1 MSAIFWKELADHFGR
16 RRFILTLS
24 LILFGVLWG
33 LFILQREVNGSGS
46 AQGELLFLRL
56 FTASSGVLPPVLFY
70 IGFFGPLVGIAL
82 GFDSVNSERSQG
94 TLARLLAQ
102 PIHRDAVFNGKFL
115 AGLLTLAIVLVS
127 MVLSIVGLGMFV
139 MGYAPGSEEVVRLLG
154 FSVVATVYLAFWLAL
169 AMTLSI
175 FFRNTVASAL
185 VALGVWLFTSFFV
198 ALLIAPAAAD
208 LIVPNIESVEE
219 AVRHFNVSLW
229 VARVSPSTL
238 FDEATQTLLSPNVR
252 TLGPLLQEQTQ
263 GLLSNP
269 ISAGQS
275 LQLVWPHIV
284 VVFSMVAFL
293 VSLSYV
299 KFLRE
304 EIRS

>member
-1 MSAIFWKELADHFGR
+1 M
-16 RRFILTLS
+16 
-24 LILFGVLWG
+24 
-33 LFILQREVNGSGS
+33 NGSGS

-56 FTASSGVLPPVLFY
+56 FTAPSGVLPPVLFY

-82 GFDSVNSERSQG
+82 GFDAVNSERSQG

-115 AGLLTLAIVLVS
+115 AGLLTLSIVLVS

-154 FSVVATVYLAFWLAL
+154 FSVVAVVYLAFWLAL

-185 VALGVWLFTSFFV
+185 LALGVWLFTSFFV
-198 ALLIAPAAAD
+198 ALLIAPAVAD
-208 LIVPNIESVEE
+208 LIVPSVESVEE
-219 AVRHFNVSLW
+219 AVRHFNVNLW

-238 FDEATQTLLSPNVR
+238 FDEATQDAAEPERAHARPPASGADPGAAVQPH
-252 TLGPLLQEQTQ
+252 LGGAEPPTRLAAHRRGVLDGRLPRLPLLRQV
-263 GLLSNP
+263 P
-269 ISAGQS
+269 AGGDTE
-275 LQLVWPHIV
+275 LAARRRAATLAPCGVPV
-284 VVFSMVAFL
+284 RL
-293 VSLSYV
+293 
-299 KFLRE
+299 
-304 EIRS
+304 